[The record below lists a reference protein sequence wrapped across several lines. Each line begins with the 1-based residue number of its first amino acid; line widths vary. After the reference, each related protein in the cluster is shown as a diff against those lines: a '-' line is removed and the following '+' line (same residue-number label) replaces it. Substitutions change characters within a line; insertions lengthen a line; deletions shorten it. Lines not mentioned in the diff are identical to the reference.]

1 MTSTFVFKF
10 TGKEIEYFDN
20 LSKGLGIKKGVLIS
34 QPSKWLEKKLN
45 NNESYD
51 LDFED
56 DSHKYTNPLLSHT
69 VAIDDESK
77 KLLKR
82 QADRIG
88 VTRYQLVRALIKKV
102 PELIINNE
110 FYDDSVED
118 LKYK

>member
-1 MTSTFVFKF
+1 MKSFVFKF

-20 LSKGLGIKKGVLIS
+20 LAKGLGIRKGVLIS
-34 QPSKWLEKKLN
+34 HPSKWLERKMK
-45 NNESYD
+45 NNEPYE

-69 VAIDDESK
+69 VAIDDETK
-77 KLLKR
+77 KLLKTE
-82 QADRIG
+82 ADRLG

-102 PELIINNE
+102 PELIMNNE
-110 FYDDSVED
+110 FYDDSVEE